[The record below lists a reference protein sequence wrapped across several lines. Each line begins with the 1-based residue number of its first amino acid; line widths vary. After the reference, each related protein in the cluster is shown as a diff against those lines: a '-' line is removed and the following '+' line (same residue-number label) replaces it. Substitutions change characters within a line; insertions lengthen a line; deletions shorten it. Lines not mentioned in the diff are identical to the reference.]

1 MTTSSLQ
8 PANRISVLFIC
19 TGNICRSPT
28 AQGILEGLVSDTGLA
43 DVIKVDSA
51 GTDAYH
57 AQQAPDARSQA
68 VAKAHGYDISGQRA
82 RMVQADDCNLFDYLI
97 VMTDS
102 HRLQLLMRL
111 GRGCDARISKLLD
124 YASDASYKHK
134 DVMDPYYGGEN
145 GFERVFAMIEDGC
158 RGLLEEL
165 RERLT
170 A

>member
-1 MTTSSLQ
+1 MDVTSAQSSTLV
-8 PANRISVLFIC
+8 SVLFVC

-28 AQGILEGLVSDTGLA
+28 AQGIFEGLVSEAGLA
-43 DVIKVDSA
+43 EVIKVDSA

-57 AQQAPDARSQA
+57 TQEAPDARSQA
-68 VAKAHGYDISGQRA
+68 TAKAHGYDISGQHA
-82 RMVQADDCNLFDYLI
+82 RMIRADDCTLFDYII

-102 HRLQLLMRL
+102 HRLQLLIRL
-111 GRGCDARISKLLD
+111 GRGCDAKISKLLD
-124 YASDASYKHK
+124 YASDASYKHQ

-165 RERLT
+165 RERFT